1 LHIQPRRLRLTD
13 DPQLHLWTRWW
24 KMLRSLRPV
33 TYCYVGCSLMDNCV
47 ATGNIIIDKE
57 NQDLIPV
64 MLKMNPR
71 KERRTVVL

>member
-1 LHIQPRRLRLTD
+1 
-13 DPQLHLWTRWW
+13 
-24 KMLRSLRPV
+24 
-33 TYCYVGCSLMDNCV
+33 MDNCV

-71 KERRTVVL
+71 KERRTVVLQHTWVEYFRSDEDTVINTCVRH